1 MKNWNTPEIEEV
13 VFSETAH
20 GGDSWT
26 IIDNTWTDKDGQIVD
41 EFGTQS

>member
-26 IIDNTWTDKDGQIVD
+26 IIDGTYTDDKGLMKD
-41 EFGTQS
+41 EFGTKS